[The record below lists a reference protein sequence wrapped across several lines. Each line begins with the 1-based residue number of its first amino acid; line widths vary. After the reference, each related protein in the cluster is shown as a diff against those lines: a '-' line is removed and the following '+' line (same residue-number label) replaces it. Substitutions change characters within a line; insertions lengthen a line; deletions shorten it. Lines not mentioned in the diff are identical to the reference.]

1 MNQLVQ
7 QSSEALDTV
16 QRFLGDA
23 DQSRQIY
30 NNIVYCQTLLF
41 LTFAS
46 DKPATGAVGSTT
58 ELLGR
63 ITGRTS
69 ELGLN
74 DAKVLASLQE
84 QDVDSFESARRLF
97 WVAVIL
103 DRFHAS
109 SRTKDIV
116 MPLHCGAL
124 SREDFN
130 ALGEAGYHLARKFS
144 TTCPH
149 NTS

>member
-7 QSSEALDTV
+7 QSSEALEAS

-23 DQSRQIY
+23 DQTRQVY
-30 NNIVYCQTLLF
+30 NNLVYCQTLIF

-46 DKPATGAVGSTT
+46 DKPATGAMGSTA

-63 ITGRTS
+63 IAGRIS

-74 DAKVLASLQE
+74 DAKVLGSLQE
-84 QDVDSFESARRLF
+84 QDIDSFDSARRLL

-116 MPLHCGAL
+116 LPLHCGAL
-124 SREDFN
+124 SRDDFN
-130 ALGEAGYHLARKFS
+130 ALGEVGYHLARGFLDIWN
-144 TTCPH
+144 
-149 NTS
+149 NT